1 VKIRV
6 ALFVG
11 LATATVTAL
20 GITFAHA
27 NVKSS
32 IPKDGSTLSAM
43 PKTVQLTFGEAVET
57 KVSTFKM
64 YWMDEKSIMKNGKE
78 LPDEQADNI
87 VEKFANTMTVLK
99 KDTADRVDAGYA
111 SGTAAESKIVTL
123 NVKPGTSKPGVYVVM
138 WKLTSVDTHTTSG
151 FMRFA
156 LEKK

>member
-1 VKIRV
+1 MNIKI
-6 ALFVG
+6 AIASL
-11 LATATVTAL
+11 ATVTAIAL
-20 GITFAHA
+20 GAAFAHA

-57 KVSTFKM
+57 KVSTFKV

-78 LPDEQADNI
+78 LPDEAADNI
-87 VEKFANTMTVLK
+87 VEKFANTMTALK
-99 KDTADRVDAGYA
+99 KDTADRVDTGYA
-111 SGTAAESKIVTL
+111 TGTNAESKTVTL
-123 NVKPGTSKPGVYVVM
+123 NVKPGTSKSGVYVVM